1 MTNNPNTFS
10 STHPV
15 PFSRARAVAV
25 RVLTAPGLAGRVFL
39 EGGLV
44 PWVVSG
50 CDSGRPHGDVDIA
63 VRLSDMPAARDWL
76 AAEGLYDPALD
87 SLNLSCN
94 SGHGDFGA
102 HALVDGVLV
111 SFCPFFFEGDLH
123 QRNAALV
130 AADGFDALLEA
141 TVPGVMEGDLF
152 EVRALPGGAV
162 IGCAALE
169 PVRAAKVM
177 SGREKDA
184 RDIAEIDRIGYDLAR
199 YARVVSAYE
208 SMRIE
213 CVAHGE

>member
-15 PFSRARAVAV
+15 PFSRARAVAL

-50 CDSGRPHGDVDIA
+50 CDSERPHGDVDIA

-76 AAEGLYDPALD
+76 AEEGLYDPALD

-94 SGHGDFGA
+94 SVHGDFGA

-152 EVRALPGGAV
+152 EVCALPGGAV

-169 PVRAAKVM
+169 SVRAAKVM

-213 CVAHGE
+213 CVAHGG

>member
-15 PFSRARAVAV
+15 PFSRARAVAL

-102 HALVDGVLV
+102 HALVDGVFV

-169 PVRAAKVM
+169 SVRAAKVM